1 MQCLRIGRDN
11 EIKKRSGEGRFKIMI
26 YIVATPIGNLD
37 DISRRALDTLHAVDF
52 ILSEDTRV
60 TKKLLN
66 HFKIETATIGYHEH
80 SKLTKMDYIAE
91 LLLAGKNLALVSDA
105 GTPGISDPGNRLI
118 EYLLKKIPNLKILP
132 IPGPNAA
139 VSALSVSG
147 FPTDEF
153 LFLGFPPHK
162 KGREKFFKEIA
173 EMNRTVVFYESP
185 HRILKALEQMEKF
198 LPPNRRVVICR
209 ELTKMFETIYRWT
222 VGNIRLKIHPVE
234 IRGEFVIIVDGRR

>member
-1 MQCLRIGRDN
+1 ML
-11 EIKKRSGEGRFKIMI
+11 

-37 DISRRALDTLHAVDF
+37 DVSKRALDTLLSVDF
-52 ILSEDTRV
+52 VLCEDTRV

-66 HFKIETATIGYHEH
+66 HFKIETRTISYHEH
-80 SKLTKMDYIAE
+80 SKLTKMDYIAD
-91 LLLAGKNLALVSDA
+91 LLRNKKTLALVSDA

-118 EYLLKKIPNLKILP
+118 EYLLSLTPDLQILP

-139 VSALSVSG
+139 ISALSISG

-162 KGREKFFKEIA
+162 KGRETFFKDLA
-173 EMNRTVVFYESP
+173 DQKRTVVFYESP

-198 LPPNRRVVICR
+198 LPADRRLVVCR
-209 ELTKMFETIYRWT
+209 ELTKMFETVYRGT
-222 VGNIRLKIHPVE
+222 VGDIRPKLSEKDD
-234 IRGEFVIIVDGRR
+234 RGEFVVVIDRAK

>member
-1 MQCLRIGRDN
+1 ML
-11 EIKKRSGEGRFKIMI
+11 
-26 YIVATPIGNLD
+26 YIIATPIGNLD
-37 DISRRALDTLHAVDF
+37 DISKRALDVLRSVDF
-52 ILSEDTRV
+52 VLCEDTRV

-66 HFKIETATIGYHEH
+66 HFKITAATISYHEH
-80 SKLTKMDYIAE
+80 SKLTKMDYIAD
-91 LLLAGKNLALVSDA
+91 LLRNNKGLALVSDA

-118 EYLLKKIPNLKILP
+118 EYLLSLAPDLEISP

-139 VSALSVSG
+139 ISALSISG

-173 EMNRTVVFYESP
+173 ETNRAVVFYESP

-198 LPPNRRVVICR
+198 LPAGRRLVICR
-209 ELTKMFETIYRWT
+209 ELTKMFETVYRGT
-222 VGNIRLKIHPVE
+222 VGDIRSRIPTAD
-234 IRGEFVIIVDGRR
+234 IRGEFVVVVGR

>member
-1 MQCLRIGRDN
+1 ML
-11 EIKKRSGEGRFKIMI
+11 

-37 DISRRALDTLHAVDF
+37 DVSKRALDTLLSVDF
-52 ILSEDTRV
+52 VLCEDTRV

-66 HFKIETATIGYHEH
+66 HFKIETRTISYHEH
-80 SKLTKMDYIAE
+80 SKLTKMDYIAD
-91 LLLAGKNLALVSDA
+91 LLRNKKTLALVSDA

-118 EYLLKKIPNLKILP
+118 EYLLSLTPDLQILP

-139 VSALSVSG
+139 ISALSISG

-162 KGREKFFKEIA
+162 KGRETFFKDLA
-173 EMNRTVVFYESP
+173 DQKRTVVFYESP

-198 LPPNRRVVICR
+198 LPADRRLVVCR
-209 ELTKMFETIYRWT
+209 ELTKLHETIYRGSPDDILAALAAT
-222 VGNIRLKIHPVE
+222 STK
-234 IRGEFVIIVDGRR
+234 GEFVIVIAPKGWK